1 LTLTNRIKVKV
12 VIGADGGTRTH
23 TTFYGPGILSPVRL
37 PFRHIGLRAA
47 TFTKVDCPRKQ
58 AARARGLVESWTGY
72 DLFAWIHPGKVLA
85 GLSGSCS
92 SGRVPGASSLEARL
106 QRETLVA
113 QGQTADVFSWGHESV
128 LKLYFPSLPVETT
141 QREYTI
147 ARAIHAAGHTVPAV
161 RDVIQ
166 IRGRHGII
174 FERVPG
180 RSLVQQVE
188 RQPWKL
194 FVAAR
199 QLAEWH
205 VRLHDCAAPVELPA
219 QRDQIAQWIE
229 AAAGCSDDD
238 KETARRHLA
247 QLPPGD
253 RLCHG
258 DFHPANVL
266 LSARG
271 PVIIDWSTG
280 TRGHPLADVARTS
293 VLFES
298 ASLPADTA
306 VHLRLLMK
314 FARRLL
320 HATYLKRYFEL
331 RPDSTDAL
339 EYWRVPQRMAGLA
352 WRAERKRDCV
362 VTSHLPL

>member
-1 LTLTNRIKVKV
+1 MV
-12 VIGADGGTRTH
+12 G
-23 TTFYGPGILSPVRL
+23 
-37 PFRHIGLRAA
+37 
-47 TFTKVDCPRKQ
+47 
-58 AARARGLVESWTGY
+58 
-72 DLFAWIHPGKVLA
+72 
-85 GLSGSCS
+85 
-92 SGRVPGASSLEARL
+92 
-106 QRETLVA
+106 
-113 QGQTADVFSWGHESV
+113 QGQTSDVFSWGEDSV
-128 LKLYFPSLPVETT
+128 LKLYFPSFPAEVS
-141 QREYTI
+141 QREYAIT
-147 ARAIHAAGHTVPAV
+147 RAVYAAGHAAPAV
-161 RDVIQ
+161 RDVVEIG
-166 IRGRHGII
+166 GRHGII
-174 FERVPG
+174 FERVHG

-188 RQPWKL
+188 RRPWRL

-199 QLAEWH
+199 QLAEWQ
-205 VRLHDCAAPVELPA
+205 VRLHSCPAPVELPA
-219 QRDQIAQWIE
+219 QRDQIARWIE
-229 AAAGCSDDD
+229 RAEGCSDAE

-271 PVIIDWSTG
+271 PVMIDWSTG

-314 FARRLL
+314 CARHLL

-331 RPDSTDAL
+331 RPDSLEAL
-339 EYWRVPQRMAGLA
+339 EFWRVPQRMVGLA
-352 WRAERKRDCV
+352 WRAERKRMNQLTRSASPRDDV
-362 VTSHLPL
+362 SREPSITTM